1 MASVL
6 DSANALISL
15 ADLKAYLSADTADEF
30 LTDTSTDNE
39 LERIINSASLFAN
52 RYTGVELLSRSQT
65 EYYDGDG
72 GQTLFLDNFPVTSSV
87 SELAL
92 YIDIDRVYAASSKVD
107 SDKIILYADRGKIVV
122 EDTIFTRGPQSV
134 KITYTAGYSLASV
147 PADLAYAIKLI
158 CAAMWK
164 KKKDKLTNIA
174 SLTVE
179 GQSITLVEKDI
190 PALAI
195 EILNEFSRVK

>member
-6 DSANALISL
+6 DTSNALISL

-72 GQTLFLDNFPVTSSV
+72 GQVLFLDNFPVTSSV

-107 SDKIILYADRGKIVV
+107 SGKIILYADRGKIVV
-122 EDTIFTRGPQSV
+122 EDTVFTRGPQSV
-134 KITYTAGYSLASV
+134 KITYTAGYALASV

-164 KKKDKLTNIA
+164 KKKDKLTSIA

-179 GQSITLVEKDI
+179 GQSVTLVEKDI
-190 PALAI
+190 PVLAI
-195 EILNEFSRVK
+195 EILNEFARVK